1 MTGQLIPA
9 DAVWGGRVERPDV
22 PDALVEWV
30 EWLVTTYRLGDTL
43 RPCWAWHP
51 DVVEELQGLW
61 LHRLAADKAATAP
74 TDGGDDEDDSDDP
87 LAVLG
92 LRATAALTA
101 WHDTL
106 DRVRERVRRSMEVCR
121 SDQHEAIRPVAWRTW
136 LG

>member
-9 DAVWGGRVERPDV
+9 GAVRVDQLDRPDV
-22 PDALVEWV
+22 PDELVGWV
-30 EWLVTTYRLGDTL
+30 EWLVTTYRRDATL

-51 DVVEELQGLW
+51 DVVEELRGLW
-61 LHRLAADKAATAP
+61 LHRLAADQAATAP
-74 TDGGDDEDDSDDP
+74 AGGEDDEDDPDDP
-87 LAVLG
+87 LAALG

-106 DRVRERVRRSMEVCR
+106 ERVGERVRRSMEVCR
-121 SDQHEAIRPVAWRTW
+121 SDQHEAIRPAGWRTW